1 VGEDTLNFEN
11 LSITRVIIHQVFKRQ
26 VDRQIQQPRYGTA
39 LQPLGRED
47 MAALQDRVVS
57 ALGSASKCMGL
68 SLAIAGAGSAFQLVR
83 TLVASDD
90 ALFIQHSRVMADLLA
105 HAQERID
112 LPGGIVVVFGGAIA
126 HPSKRI
132 VGVIKAEKHNG
143 FSFPDSGALS
153 LTYLRNLV
161 LTPGQKLYKIGVFIE
176 SDPGLSNDGSG
187 DGWDAF
193 VYDEGAIERNK
204 AAQYFYS
211 GFLGLS
217 IPLDS
222 ARQTKSFYDLTKK
235 FIGTLDIPEA
245 QKVELNTGLFSYL
258 RVEQTPTIDRST
270 FATRFLA
277 TAEMRDAFGRHMD
290 RNNFPTGA
298 INKDISEIAT
308 LLKRRNF
315 VFASDVRLSVP
326 ADNFESLVK
335 IEPIDGDAA
344 PDGSVP
350 QWTKITIRDRLKL
363 EQ

>member
-1 VGEDTLNFEN
+1 LNFEN
-11 LSITRVIIHQVFKRQ
+11 LSINRVIVHQVFKRQ

-39 LQPLGRED
+39 LQVLGAD
-47 MAALQDRVVS
+47 DTAALQDRVVS
-57 ALGSASKCMGL
+57 ALGSTSKCMGM
-68 SLAIAGAGSAFQLVR
+68 SLVIAGAGSAFQLSR
-83 TLVASDD
+83 ALIASDD
-90 ALFIQHSRVMADLLA
+90 ALFIHHSRQLADLLA

-112 LPGGIVVVFGGAIA
+112 LPGGIVVVFNGTMG

-132 VGVIKAEKHNG
+132 IGVIKAEAHNG

-153 LTYLRNLV
+153 LTFLRNLI
-161 LTPGQKLYKIGVFIE
+161 LTPGQKLYKMGVFIE
-176 SDPGLSNDGSG
+176 ADASLSNDASG
-187 DGWDAF
+187 DGWEAF
-193 VYDEGAIERNK
+193 LYDEGAIERNK

-235 FIGTLDIPEA
+235 FIGGLDVPEA
-245 QKVELNTGLFSYL
+245 AKVELNTGLFSYL
-258 RVEQTPTIDRST
+258 KVEQTPTIDRST

-277 TAEMRDAFGRHMD
+277 TVEMQDAFNNYMD
-290 RNNFPTGA
+290 KNNFPTGA
-298 INKDISEIAT
+298 VNKDISEIAT

-335 IEPIDGDAA
+335 IEPIEGERS

-350 QWTKITIRDRLKL
+350 QWTRITVRDRLKL